1 MNFLHPK
8 RMRPILIQPNKFALA
23 PPLDRQLTGLGWP
36 LALLIAFILTA
47 CAGTT
52 PDAYEDPFAPKIFK
66 EDTVVPL
73 PTKPPNAANLIPFYV
88 SQHSVFK
95 FAIDPDSIRLDPDGV
110 TRYVLVIT
118 SPSGS
123 QQVNFEGI
131 RCETFQ
137 FALYATLNTSAI
149 WQANQRKTW
158 TDIKNNE
165 ANRYHGA
172 LAQGAFCNNKSQ
184 VKNKSLILDSLQPSK
199 FTGKPNA
206 DAHRF

>member
-1 MNFLHPK
+1 MNLNHPARK
-8 RMRPILIQPNKFALA
+8 QPILTQPNKLRLA
-23 PPLDRQLTGLGWP
+23 PLIDQQPTGLSWP

-66 EDTVVPL
+66 EETVVPL
-73 PTKPPNAANLIPFYV
+73 PIKPPATANLIPFHV

-95 FAIDPDSIRLDPDGV
+95 FSIDPDSIRIDPDGV

-118 SPSGS
+118 NPSGS

-137 FALYATLNTSAI
+137 FALYATLNSSSI

-184 VKNKSLILDSLQPSK
+184 VKNKSLILDSLQPNK

>member
-1 MNFLHPK
+1 M
-8 RMRPILIQPNKFALA
+8 IQPNKFPLA
-23 PPLDRQLTGLGWP
+23 PPLNRQLTGLGWP
-36 LALLIAFILTA
+36 LALLITFILTA

-73 PTKPPNAANLIPFYV
+73 PTKPPTTANLIPFHV

-118 SPSGS
+118 SPSGG

-137 FALYATLNTSAI
+137 FALYATLNTNSI

-184 VKNKSLILDSLQPSK
+184 VKNKSLILDSLQPNK

>member
-1 MNFLHPK
+1 LT
-8 RMRPILIQPNKFALA
+8 QPNKL
-23 PPLDRQLTGLGWP
+23 PPGPQVNQLLPWLSWP
-36 LALLIAFILTA
+36 FTLLIAFLFSA

-52 PDAYEDPFAPKIFK
+52 PDAYEDPFAPKVFK

-73 PTKPPNAANLIPFYV
+73 PTKPPNTANLIAFHV

-95 FAIDPDSIRLDPDGV
+95 FAVDPDSIRIDPDGV

-137 FALYATLNTSAI
+137 FALYATLNTSSI
-149 WQANQRKTW
+149 WQVNQRKTW
-158 TDIKNNE
+158 TDIKNTE

-184 VKNKSLILDSLQPSK
+184 VKNKALIIDLLQPNK
-199 FTGKPNA
+199 FTGKPNSG
-206 DAHRF
+206 AHQF

>member
-1 MNFLHPK
+1 
-8 RMRPILIQPNKFALA
+8 
-23 PPLDRQLTGLGWP
+23 
-36 LALLIAFILTA
+36 LLIAFLFSA

-52 PDAYEDPFAPKIFK
+52 PDAYEDPFAPKVFK

-73 PTKPPNAANLIPFYV
+73 PTKPPNTANLIAFHV

-95 FAIDPDSIRLDPDGV
+95 FAVDPDSIRIDPDGV

-137 FALYATLNTSAI
+137 FALYATLNTSSI
-149 WQANQRKTW
+149 WQVNQRKTW
-158 TDIKNNE
+158 TDIKNTE

-184 VKNKSLILDSLQPSK
+184 VKNKALIIDLLQPNK
-199 FTGKPNA
+199 FTGKPNSG
-206 DAHRF
+206 AHQF

>member
-1 MNFLHPK
+1 MNLLHPTRK
-8 RMRPILIQPNKFALA
+8 RPILIQPNKLSLA
-23 PPLDRQLTGLGWP
+23 PPLNRELAGLGWP

-172 LAQGAFCNNKSQ
+172 LAQGAFCNNKTQ

>member
-73 PTKPPNAANLIPFYV
+73 PTKPPNTANLIPFHV
-88 SQHSVFK
+88 SQHSVFT

-137 FALYATLNTSAI
+137 FALYATLNNSAI

>member
-1 MNFLHPK
+1 MTRFDKLPL
-8 RMRPILIQPNKFALA
+8 PTGIGWFA
-23 PPLDRQLTGLGWP
+23 PLLVL
-36 LALLIAFILTA
+36 LLITSMILNLSA

-66 EDTVVPL
+66 EDAVVPL
-73 PTKPPNAANLIPFYV
+73 PAKPPNKANLIEFHV
-88 SQHSVFK
+88 SQFSVFK
-95 FAIDPDSIRLDPDGV
+95 FAIDPDSIRIDPDGV

-118 SPSGS
+118 SPNGN

-137 FALYATLNTSAI
+137 FALYGTLNTSSI

-158 TDIKNNE
+158 TEIKNTE

-184 VKNKSLILDSLQPSK
+184 VKNKALIVDLLQPNK
-199 FTGKPNA
+199 FTGKPSSG
-206 DAHRF
+206 AHQF

>member
-1 MNFLHPK
+1 LNFPHPK
-8 RMRPILIQPNKFALA
+8 RMRPILIQPNKFPLA

-73 PTKPPNAANLIPFYV
+73 PTKPPNTANLIPFHV
-88 SQHSVFK
+88 SQHSVFT

-137 FALYATLNTSAI
+137 FALYATLNNSAI